1 MVASRGRFGISST
14 TLGIVILV
22 ILFAIFIVV
31 REIWQKGGKPLAEI
45 PGVSY
50 YAIALMVVFGVI
62 FYIIHKKTAKF
73 KESLQ
78 SQQ

>member
-1 MVASRGRFGISST
+1 MVSLRRKLGVSST

-22 ILFAIFIVV
+22 IMFIIFIII
-31 REIWQKGGKPLAEI
+31 RELWQKGGKPFSKI

-62 FYIIHKKTAKF
+62 FYIIHKKTT
-73 KESLQ
+73 ESGET
-78 SQQ
+78 